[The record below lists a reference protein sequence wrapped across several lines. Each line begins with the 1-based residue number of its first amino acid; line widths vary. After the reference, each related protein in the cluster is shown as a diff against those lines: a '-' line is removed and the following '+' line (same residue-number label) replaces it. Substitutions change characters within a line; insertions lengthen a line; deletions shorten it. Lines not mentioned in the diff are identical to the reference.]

1 MHLIKDENGNLVQH
15 GHGQPMSILMQMEL
29 PILMSIHMERDMTM
43 DIHIRIMAVRQDI
56 AEAVRRE
63 TARMKHLHC

>member
-1 MHLIKDENGNLVQH
+1 MDTDI
-15 GHGQPMSILMQMEL
+15 PMSILMQMEL
-29 PILMSIHMERDMTM
+29 PILISIHMERDMTM
-43 DIHIRIMAVRQDI
+43 DIHIQIMAVRQDI